1 MHNKIAGILTA
12 LIAVI
17 AFGLFSTQSV
27 AAESVPTTNVDICVN
42 VQQGRQPSW
51 EEEIRWELRPNPGGD
66 EDFSTP
72 NGENFALA
80 DNGVATQVCFLSQ
93 GVPGETYQLWVKG
106 ETSGHTQELV
116 SLSFDCD
123 GDAVLCLVNQIGAA
137 CHTGRKNCFYLKVD
151 NKAHKVHIVSS
162 K

>member
-1 MHNKIAGILTA
+1 MKRAYFLKLESYSELAELELTEVIDQLGFDSRGLIPAITQDANTKEVLMLAWMNK
-12 LIAVI
+12 
-17 AFGLFSTQSV
+17 
-27 AAESVPTTNVDICVN
+27 E
-42 VQQGRQPSW
+42 
-51 EEEIRWELRPNPGGD
+51 
-66 EDFSTP
+66 
-72 NGENFALA
+72 ALA
-80 DNGVATQVCFLSQ
+80 KTIATGDV
-93 GVPGETYQLWVKG
+93 TYWSRSRNQLWVKG

-123 GDAVLCLVNQIGAA
+123 GDAVLCLVNQTGAA